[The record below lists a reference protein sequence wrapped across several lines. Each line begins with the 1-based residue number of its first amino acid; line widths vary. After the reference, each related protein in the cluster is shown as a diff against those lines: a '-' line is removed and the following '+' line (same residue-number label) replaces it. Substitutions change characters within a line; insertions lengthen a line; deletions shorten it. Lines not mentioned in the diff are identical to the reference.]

1 MERECNRGKFQ
12 DGKVPFHIFFHKIAW
27 NRDRGRGSV
36 AIIFFVFFLNILL
49 SGCNNGKEEQTLKR
63 PLVSGIETQEIKP
76 TQVNSFYETS
86 GTVRA
91 RTVSI
96 VASRVMGVITAAKA
110 QEGDP
115 VNAGD
120 VLAVV
125 DNRDAVQ
132 RLAAAEA
139 AVNETQNSREMAAE
153 RRSLADV
160 TYERYKNLYDEKVV
174 SRQEFD
180 QIEMQKKVSDA
191 EYARINRMLERTKAN
206 LEEVRVNY
214 GFYQIRAP
222 ISGVVTEKK
231 IETGSMAAP
240 GMHLY
245 TVEDTSQFKIEAA
258 VDEGLAGKVFR
269 DMTIPVI
276 FDQTGE
282 QTHGRVTK
290 VVPFVDPGSRTFS
303 VEITLHNAHSLKSGS
318 YGKVLIP
325 TGKKIALLV
334 PDQAIVERGQLTGVF
349 IVDNRDIIAYRLI
362 KTGKTYGNRTEVL
375 SGLREGDKVIVSGV
389 EKAVDGGLA
398 ENK

>member
-1 MERECNRGKFQ
+1 MERERNRGKFQ
-12 DGKVPFHIFFHKIAW
+12 DGKIPFHIFFHKTTW
-27 NRDRGRGSV
+27 NRGRRRGAA
-36 AIIFFVFFLNILL
+36 AILFVFFLNILL
-49 SGCNNGKEEQTLKR
+49 PGCNNDKEEQTLKR
-63 PLVSGIETQEIKP
+63 PIVSNVETQEIKP
-76 TQVNSFYETS
+76 TQVDSLYETS

-91 RTVSI
+91 KTVSI
-96 VASRVMGVITAAKA
+96 VASRIMGVITAVKA

-120 VLAVV
+120 ILAVV
-125 DNRDAVQ
+125 DNRDAAQ

-139 AVNETQNSREMAAE
+139 AVNEAQNSREMAAQ
-153 RRSLADV
+153 RRSLADI
-160 TYERYKNLYDEKVV
+160 TYKRYKNLYDEKVV

-206 LEEVRVNY
+206 LEEVRVTY
-214 GFYQIRAP
+214 GFYQIRSP

-231 IETGSMAAP
+231 IETGSMAVP

-245 TVEDTSQFKIEAA
+245 TVEDTSQFKIETA
-258 VDEGLAGKVFR
+258 VDEGLAGKIFR
-269 DMTIPVI
+269 DMTVPVV
-276 FDQTGE
+276 FNQTGE

-303 VEITLHNAHSLKSGS
+303 VEITLHNIHSLKSGS

-325 TGKKIALLV
+325 TGKKDALLV
-334 PDQAIVERGQLTGVF
+334 PDQAIAERGQLTGVF
-349 IVDNRDIIAYRLI
+349 IVDNRGIIAYRLI
-362 KTGKTYGNRTEVL
+362 KTGKEYGGRTEVL
-375 SGLREGDKVIVSGV
+375 SGLREGDRVIVSGV
-389 EKAVDGGLA
+389 EKAVDGGLV